1 MSVKV
6 NADVILVC
14 VNTITCV
21 NLAGAEQIAL
31 IPDLP
36 LNNSDR
42 EVVRFAIIVD
52 ASNYQHLSWSDLDD
66 EQARTAIRM
75 LRCQITRLNKKA
87 A

>member
-1 MSVKV
+1 MWFKTNLSVNGSHVKIMDAKL
-6 NADVILVC
+6 NK
-14 VNTITCV
+14 
-21 NLAGAEQIAL
+21 EFHAL

-42 EVVRFAIIVD
+42 EVVRFAIIID

-87 A
+87 T